1 MSKFNYPNRLYAR
14 SQNNKTIDMSYAP
27 QDMNAVEYIK
37 SDAVLDW
44 LEEQIQEVSKGKTSE
59 VEVGM
64 FKAYNSVVSKINTL

>member
-14 SQNNKTIDMSYAP
+14 SQNNKTIDMSYVP

-64 FKAYNSVVSKINTL
+64 FKAYNSVVSRIKSL